1 MFFFSNEKKP
11 KMKPSINT
19 MISFYQQLG
28 KVFYSVAAV
37 DKNVQEE
44 EVEQLKQVV
53 KKEWLPIEDS
63 LNEFGDDSAYQIEI
77 VFDWLVRNNWDTE
90 DLIPDFKIF
99 RKEHPSLFTAQVN
112 ALILKTTNA
121 IATSLSKKNKLELV
135 LVNELS
141 AILHQEN

>member
-1 MFFFSNEKKP
+1 
-11 KMKPSINT
+11 

-37 DKNVQEE
+37 DKTVREE
-44 EVEQLKQVV
+44 EIAKLKEIV

-77 VFDWLVRNNWDTE
+77 IFDWLVRNHWNADE
-90 DLIPDFKIF
+90 VIPDFEIF
-99 RKEHPSLFTAQVN
+99 RKEHPNLFTAEVN

-121 IATSLSKKNKLELV
+121 IAESFSRKNKPEQV
-135 LVNELS
+135 LINELS
-141 AILHQEN
+141 DILQQKH